1 LLVCLMLATFT
12 TAVVWAWAFGVQ
24 ADCGCFGENSAEI
37 GIEPVLRNLAL
48 LAVAGSWLWI
58 DRGQCRTA

>member
-1 LLVCLMLATFT
+1 VI
-12 TAVVWAWAFGVQ
+12 WAWGFGVQ

-48 LAVAGSWLWI
+48 LAAIGYVLWL
-58 DRGQCRTA
+58 DRRECGAAAREA